1 MKKYFD
7 ILGLIEGASKE
18 EIREAYERISKELDP
33 AENDN
38 QEFFIE
44 EYNLVQEAYEA
55 LTGDD
60 PTKQK
65 EIESNSSMAPDIFKD
80 SDSLVIIIKKYKS
93 SDDDKK
99 LEIIK
104 SLETHKKEN
113 EIYQQALAIIYK
125 NESKNEIIKDSG
137 NDVLSDKEKAGSDKN
152 PVQKSKLKSK
162 KILIG
167 ALFFVVLFVGST
179 YIYFLKKV
187 DDFKSEIPGL
197 IEQSKNF
204 QNSSREFWESKFLE
218 NHPEIVNKHLT
229 DGTNKGFLFE
239 ESDRTKTIDSVIQ
252 FLMYSKTLNF
262 QVFKPDFFEC
272 VYYNAVNSDNY
283 WNHYVVGFEKNSQT
297 KKSLPPYIEML
308 KRTKE
313 KHNVSE
319 KEFEDL
325 IKMVGGLSVFHQAK
339 ATDIDAR
346 CKGCLENYQ
355 VTYETNFSAITDF
368 YDFTD
373 VYFTQKN
380 ENNRLN
386 KLFLDKYNST
396 YMKLTRGM
404 TQSLKDKLR
413 TKLEDASF
421 PRMNKDPKSFFGS
434 NAGLK
439 HVVYSFDKYDEDLT
453 LLNTYAD
460 EIFNDFYLTNSLTTG
475 STPYRYCYG
484 RNPYCS
490 PPYGYAECS
499 FIDINAPSRTDVI
512 VVIKKNNRV
521 YSHAYIK
528 AGGYYK
534 FKLGNG
540 NFQTFF
546 YYGNG
551 WNPNKFIKN
560 ADCGDIL
567 GGFVKNESLDKSD
580 VIRLY
585 NSSMTYTLYSVE
597 GGNFSPKT
605 SNKNEA
611 F

>member
-60 PTKQK
+60 PTKPK

-104 SLETHKKEN
+104 SLETHKKGN

-187 DDFKSEIPGL
+187 DDFKSEIPSL

-339 ATDIDAR
+339 ATDIDVR

-439 HVVYSFDKYDEDLT
+439 HVAYSFDKYDEDLT